1 MKYYL
6 VYITETDGNC
16 ATLGFTSIKELND
29 WVGQKKLHH
38 GDYAVIKGEM
48 LKHFTDNRINIYK

>member
-6 VYITETDGNC
+6 VYITKTDGDC
-16 ATLGFTSIKELND
+16 ATLGFKTIKELND

-38 GDYAVIKGEM
+38 GDYAVIKGTM
-48 LKHFTDNRINIYK
+48 LKHFTSQQIDIYK